1 MAATPEWKVHN
12 AAGEYKACCK
22 DVEDAGFLA
31 ELYGVG
37 AFIKNKWRGGS
48 EKLYVV
54 REFIGPD
61 AIAQAIFKRC
71 DEINARYVEK
81 QEAGR

>member
-1 MAATPEWKVHN
+1 MAASPEWKVHN

-37 AFIKNKWRGGS
+37 SFIKNKWQGS
-48 EKLYVV
+48 GKLYVV
-54 REFIGPD
+54 REMIGPD
-61 AIAQAIFKRC
+61 AIAQAVFAECERQRAAHEAKR
-71 DEINARYVEK
+71 NA
-81 QEAGR
+81 AA